1 MVRYCNRLTK
11 ANFNER
17 MTEALKKLSTKKK
30 KNALDLG
37 NKKRAKTKK
46 TLNVG
51 LLSSFKFITALLM
64 RYLDRKY
71 HNSCCTS
78 K

>member
-30 KNALDLG
+30 KE
-37 NKKRAKTKK
+37 
-46 TLNVG
+46 
-51 LLSSFKFITALLM
+51 
-64 RYLDRKY
+64 
-71 HNSCCTS
+71 CT
-78 K
+78 